1 MDSKG
6 IANHM
11 EKTTDNNEILA
22 LDRQH
27 LWHPYTSMTNP
38 LPVYQAVEAQ
48 GTRIILK
55 NGKELIDGMSSW
67 WAAIHGYNHPVINR
81 AIEEQIQKM
90 SHVMFG
96 GLTHAPAVELARRL
110 LSIVPEGLDKI
121 FLSDSGSVSVEVAMK
136 LALQYY
142 HSSRKPEKYR
152 FLTVRKGYHGDTF
165 HAMSVSDPKTGMH
178 SVFQHALPSQL
189 FAPAP
194 ATPFDGDWDS
204 SDTEEIALLL
214 EKHKNEIA
222 AVILEPVVQGAGGMR
237 FYHPQYLRV
246 IRELC
251 DRHNTLLIFDEIAT
265 GFGRTGRMF
274 GSEHAGV
281 TPDIMCVGKAM
292 TGGYMTLAATLTT
305 DNIAKTISYG
315 TTGVFMHGPTFMANP
330 LACVAANS
338 SIDLLLSSDWKQK
351 VLSIEKQL
359 RKELSP
365 AQNLSRVADVR
376 ILGAIGVLEMKTPS
390 NVGALQ
396 SFFVDRGVWIRPFG
410 KMLYLM
416 PPYIINQNELSSL
429 CRVMLEAAEREEFF
443 K

>member
-1 MDSKG
+1 MNLQK
-6 IANHM
+6 
-11 EKTTDNNEILA
+11 NEFNTLTF
-22 LDRQH
+22 DREH
-27 LWHPYTSMTNP
+27 LWHPYTSMSNP
-38 LPVYQAVEAQ
+38 LPVYRVAGAQ
-48 GTRIILK
+48 GTRIILE

-67 WAAIHGYNHPVINR
+67 WAAIHGYNHPVMNQAIR
-81 AIEEQIQKM
+81 AQLEKM

-96 GLTHAPAVELARRL
+96 GITHEPAVELGRRL
-110 LSIVPEGLDKI
+110 LSIIPEGLDKV

-136 LALQYY
+136 MALQY
-142 HSSRKPEKYR
+142 HESSGKPGKHR

-178 SVFQHALPSQL
+178 SIFQQTLPRQF

-204 SDTEEIALLL
+204 SDTEEIGLLL
-214 EKHKNEIA
+214 EKHEDEIA

-246 IRELC
+246 VRELC

-274 GSEHAGV
+274 GAEHAGV

-292 TGGYMTLAATLTT
+292 TGGYMTLAATMTT
-305 DNIAKTISYG
+305 DNIAETVSSG
-315 TTGVFMHGPTFMANP
+315 TPGVFMHGPTFMANP
-330 LACVAANS
+330 LACAAANC

-365 AQNLSRVADVR
+365 AQNLSMVADVR
-376 ILGAIGVLEMKTPS
+376 ILGAIGVLEMKTPA

-396 SFFVDRGVWIRPFG
+396 NFFVDRGVWIRPFG
-410 KMLYLM
+410 RLLYLM
-416 PPYIINQNELSSL
+416 PPYIISVQELSLLSNAII
-429 CRVMLEAAEREEFF
+429 EAAGCEKFYG
-443 K
+443 